1 MADLRVQLLAVE
13 KSFGARQLFTGIHTA
28 VSSGECLSIVGAN
41 GSGKST
47 LLKIIA
53 GFIRPSSGRV
63 EITADGSLLDA
74 EQRITMM
81 GLVSPEMTFYHP
93 LSAYENIRFF
103 LTAQARELSPAIIRE
118 HLDNVGLKSQAA
130 KPVAFFST
138 GMKQRLK
145 FALLLAL
152 DPPLLLLDEPAS
164 NLDTNGKQM
173 VAAFISAA
181 LAAKKTIIIA
191 SNESWETEYGTQTII
206 LS

>member
-1 MADLRVQLLAVE
+1 MVDLRVQLLALG
-13 KSFGARQLFTGIHTA
+13 KFFGSRQLFAGINTA
-28 VSSGECLSIVGAN
+28 VSSGECLSIVGPN

-53 GFIRPSSGRV
+53 GLIRPSSGCV
-63 EITADGSLLDA
+63 EITANGNMLDA
-74 EQRITMM
+74 QQRITVV
-81 GLVSPEMTFYHP
+81 GLVSPEIIFYHP

-103 LTAQARELSPAIIRE
+103 LNAQARELPPAIIRE
-118 HLDNVGLKSQAA
+118 HLDHVGLKSQAA

-164 NLDTNGKQM
+164 NLDTNGKQK